1 MPGTW
6 KWMRAN
12 LFNSWLNSI
21 ITLAMLALIVRLLA
35 GLVGWALDSQGWP
48 AIVANLKLFWVGQ
61 YPSDAVWRVEVSV
74 WIVALLLGLSAGIGR
89 GIAFGLAVAFG
100 GLLSAL
106 AVVSLLLP
114 PSQAPTVGIIPF
126 LLPGVEG
133 LVGSSLSTALFLVGT
148 VALIALGVALGT
160 RFPKRLRWPT
170 TIGWLLSF
178 PFIMLVLVHGV
189 SEDGPLRTVETNLWG
204 GLLVTMSLTIIGIV
218 ASFPLGV
225 LLALGR
231 RSNLPV
237 VKFFSTFYI
246 EVVRGVPLITVFFM
260 AQLMLPLFLPANVR
274 VDNLVRAMV
283 AVVLFSAAYLAENV
297 RGGLQSIPRGQT
309 EAAYALGLGT
319 VQTILLIT
327 LPQALRAVIPALVG
341 QFISLFKDTSLVTI
355 IGLFDLLGISQFVVR
370 QPAWLGIPGGVWRE
384 VYVFIALVYF
394 VFSFTMS
401 RVSLRIER
409 NLGVGQR

>member
-1 MPGTW
+1 MASQVATSPAPRQMPGTW

-12 LFNSWLNSI
+12 LFNSWMNSI
-21 ITLAMLALIVRLLA
+21 ITLVMLALIVRLLA
-35 GLVGWALDSQGWP
+35 GLMDWALDSQGWP
-48 AIVANLKLFWVGQ
+48 AIIANLKLFWVGQ
-61 YPSDAVWRVEVSV
+61 YPSDAVWRVEISV
-74 WIVALLLGLSAGIGR
+74 WIVALLLGLSAGISG
-89 GIAFGLAVAFG
+89 GIALGLAAAFG
-100 GLLSAL
+100 GLM
-106 AVVSLLLP
+106 AVLTVLSLLLP
-114 PSQAPTVGIIPF
+114 ASPSLASNPLPTFVFMAGT
-126 LLPGVEG
+126 VV
-133 LVGSSLSTALFLVGT
+133 LVGVGY
-148 VALIALGVALGT
+148 VLGS

-170 TIGWLLSF
+170 NIGWLLSF

-189 SEDGPLRTVETNLWG
+189 SEDGPLRAIETNLWG

-297 RGGLQSIPRGQT
+297 RGGLQSIPRGQM

-319 VQTILLIT
+319 VQT
-327 LPQALRAVIPALVG
+327 
-341 QFISLFKDTSLVTI
+341 SL
-355 IGLFDLLGISQFVVR
+355 
-370 QPAWLGIPGGVWRE
+370 
-384 VYVFIALVYF
+384 
-394 VFSFTMS
+394 
-401 RVSLRIER
+401 
-409 NLGVGQR
+409 

>member
-12 LFNSWLNSI
+12 LFNTWLNSI
-21 ITLAMLALIVRLLA
+21 ITLVMLALIVRLLA
-35 GLVGWALDSQGWP
+35 GLLDWALDSQGWP

-126 LLPGVEG
+126 LLQSEG

-237 VKFFSTFYI
+237 VKYFSIFYI

-319 VQTILLIT
+319 VQTIMLIT

>member
-1 MPGTW
+1 
-6 KWMRAN
+6 MRAN
-12 LFNSWLNSI
+12 LFNTWLNSI
-21 ITLAMLALIVRLLA
+21 ITLVMLALIVRLLA
-35 GLVGWALDSQGWP
+35 GLLDWALDSQGWP

-126 LLPGVEG
+126 LLQSEG

-237 VKFFSTFYI
+237 VKYFSIFYI

-319 VQTILLIT
+319 VQTIMLIT

>member
-21 ITLAMLALIVRLLA
+21 ITLVMLALIVRLLA
-35 GLVGWALDSQGWP
+35 GLLDWALDSQGWP
-48 AIVANLKLFWVGQ
+48 AIIANLKLFWVGQ

-74 WIVALLLGLSAGIGR
+74 WIVALLLGLSAGIMG
-89 GIAFGLAVAFG
+89 GIALGLAAAFG
-100 GLLSAL
+100 GLM
-106 AVVSLLLP
+106 AVLTVLSLLLP
-114 PSQAPTVGIIPF
+114 ASPSLASNPLPTFVFMAGT
-126 LLPGVEG
+126 VV
-133 LVGSSLSTALFLVGT
+133 LVGVGY
-148 VALIALGVALGT
+148 VLGS
-160 RFPKRLRWPT
+160 RFPKQLRWPT
-170 TIGWLLSF
+170 NIAWLLSF

-189 SEDGPLRTVETNLWG
+189 QDTGPLRTIGTNLWG
-204 GLLVTMSLTIIGIV
+204 GLLVTMSLTVIGIV

-237 VKFFSTFYI
+237 VKLFSTFYI

-297 RGGLQSIPRGQT
+297 RGGLQSIPRGQM
-309 EAAYALGLGT
+309 EAAYALGLGS
-319 VQTILLIT
+319 VQTILLIQ